1 MKRKDEAE
9 ERNQVE
15 KETQK
20 SVERTH
26 WTLEE
31 KLPSTIESSNKLK
44 FIVEYDNTGGISGTV
59 RQSFKNFNKKEAED
73 STSTNVT
80 NSTNGTTKATKATKV
95 NSATAEPMNKI
106 PKLSENKNKN

>member
-31 KLPSTIESSNKLK
+31 KLPSTIESSSNKLK

-73 STSTNVT
+73 SIT
-80 NSTNGTTKATKATKV
+80 NSTNTKATKV

>member
-9 ERNQVE
+9 ERKQVE

-31 KLPSTIESSNKLK
+31 NLPSTSESSSNQLK
-44 FIVEYDNTGGISGTV
+44 FIVEYDNTGGISGQATV
-59 RQSFKNFNKKEAED
+59 RQSFKNFNKEAEGI
-73 STSTNVT
+73 TGTNVT
-80 NSTNGTTKATKATKV
+80 
-95 NSATAEPMNKI
+95 TAAGPMNKI